1 MKKLT
6 AIGETSVAHKSPNVR
21 QTISSGEYLRDGSV
35 RSDGKIFRKKS
46 QALQPERI
54 TYDIG

>member
-46 QALQPERI
+46 QAL
-54 TYDIG
+54 